1 MRRIAISGQEVSRPS
16 AGQLCGS
23 VYPSAVLRVASAGG
37 SAINAR
43 FAPSSAVRARSGCSA
58 SPSAGKRSAAYLRLP
73 AVEFCGGASVCGLR
87 SAAFPKEAP
96 SMPVLCPPA
105 ASVKRLRP
113 SDALHALSR
122 AEVSRLPASTCIRL
136 RSNPAAVWVLYGWR
150 IRENS
155 CFPHFQTK
163 SVKPLDG
170 SLQRRD
176 IMPP

>member
-1 MRRIAISGQEVSRPS
+1 
-16 AGQLCGS
+16 
-23 VYPSAVLRVASAGG
+23 
-37 SAINAR
+37 
-43 FAPSSAVRARSGCSA
+43 
-58 SPSAGKRSAAYLRLP
+58 
-73 AVEFCGGASVCGLR
+73 
-87 SAAFPKEAP
+87 
-96 SMPVLCPPA
+96 MPVLCPPA